1 MVLYW
6 TPTHDCD
13 VFLTGRIA
21 AGTFHVV
28 LLVADHDFL
37 SGQEKAC
44 CLYMYPC
51 SWASSFHPFLF
62 FPFFFLFPL
71 FYLSPLPSPSSFPLF
86 VLTSPTAQKAGGT
99 HDDSVCDSCDSD
111 SYRTRESRTFHNGL
125 LGKNKK
131 DLPVVLHRQRASTK
145 RFAKLHLHRTH
156 SKERALRSI
165 NTFCTTTCKE
175 LISILAWIFRL
186 IE

>member
-1 MVLYW
+1 
-6 TPTHDCD
+6 
-13 VFLTGRIA
+13 
-21 AGTFHVV
+21 
-28 LLVADHDFL
+28 
-37 SGQEKAC
+37 
-44 CLYMYPC
+44 
-51 SWASSFHPFLF
+51 
-62 FPFFFLFPL
+62 
-71 FYLSPLPSPSSFPLF
+71 LF